1 MLRGIRTNARRE
13 SKWRMGAVST
23 KAGDIPPPPSEP
35 ERIKDKSPRRGVEM
49 ARVLSHP
56 VRFQILIDMNTPTR
70 RLSAK
75 QWADEQAEPF
85 SNVGYHFRELER
97 AGCIKLHKT
106 VKKRGADERI
116 YEPVKRA
123 MAWHAEWA
131 NLGSVVRQLVASS
144 AFGPLVLKVGNSID
158 GGTFDARPES
168 HLSWDTQYVDQ
179 EGWETIAVMFQRHLE
194 EVMAEC
200 QRIKER
206 LKANPGLERFLI
218 TYMMATF
225 ETAKEFESDADQ
237 EERQED

>member
-1 MLRGIRTNARRE
+1 MAKGRDQHEGRR
-13 SKWRMGAVST
+13 RA
-23 KAGDIPPPPSEP
+23 APPSEP
-35 ERIKDKSPRRGVEM
+35 ERVNDKSARRGVEM
-49 ARVLSHP
+49 ARVMANP

-75 QWADEQAEPF
+75 QWSEEQTEPHT
-85 SNVGYHFRELER
+85 NAGYHFRVLEE

-106 VKKRGADERI
+106 IKRRGAEERI

-123 MAWHAEWA
+123 MAWHEEWA
-131 NLGSVVRQLVASS
+131 NLGPVVRQLVASS

-179 EGWETIAVMFQRHLE
+179 AGWERLAVMFQRHLE

-200 QRIKER
+200 KKIKER
-206 LKANPGLERFLI
+206 LKADPGLERFLV

-225 ETAKEFESDADQ
+225 ETAREFDNDADQ
-237 EERQED
+237 EDREGVT

>member
-1 MLRGIRTNARRE
+1 VAKGRDQHEGRRHSVPPTE
-13 SKWRMGAVST
+13 S
-23 KAGDIPPPPSEP
+23 
-35 ERIKDKSPRRGVEM
+35 ERVKDKSARRGVEM
-49 ARVLSHP
+49 ARVLANP

-75 QWADEQAEPF
+75 QWSDEQAEPF
-85 SNVGYHFRELER
+85 SNVGYHFRVLEK
-97 AGCIKLHKT
+97 AGCIKLYKT
-106 VKKRGADERI
+106 IKKRGAEERI

-131 NLGSVVRQLVASS
+131 NLGPVVRQLVASS

-179 EGWETIAVMFQRHLE
+179 EGWETIAVMFQRLLE

-206 LKANPGLERFLI
+206 LKANPDLERFLV

-225 ETAKEFESDADQ
+225 ETAKEFENDADQ
-237 EERQED
+237 EDRAAA

>member
-1 MLRGIRTNARRE
+1 MAEGRDQHEGRRH
-13 SKWRMGAVST
+13 SA
-23 KAGDIPPPPSEP
+23 PPSEP
-35 ERIKDKSPRRGVEM
+35 ERVNEKAARRGVEM
-49 ARVLSHP
+49 ARVMANP

-75 QWADEQAEPF
+75 QWSDEQPVPF
-85 SNVGYHFRELER
+85 SNAGYHFRVLEK

-106 VKKRGADERI
+106 IKKRGAEERI

-123 MAWHAEWA
+123 MAWHEEWA
-131 NLGSVVRQLVASS
+131 NLGPVIRQLVAAS
-144 AFGPLVLKVGNSID
+144 AFGPLVVKVGNSID

-200 QRIKER
+200 QKIKER
-206 LKANPGLERFLI
+206 LKADPSLERFLV

-225 ETAKEFESDADQ
+225 ETAKEFENDADQ
-237 EERQED
+237 EDRAEAL

>member
-1 MLRGIRTNARRE
+1 MAKGRDQHEGRRHPAPS
-13 SKWRMGAVST
+13 SK
-23 KAGDIPPPPSEP
+23 P
-35 ERIKDKSPRRGVEM
+35 EVKDKSSRRGVEM
-49 ARVLSHP
+49 ARVMANP

-75 QWADEQAEPF
+75 QWSDEQPEPLT
-85 SNVGYHFRELER
+85 NAGYHFRVLEE

-106 VKKRGADERI
+106 IKRRGAEERI

-123 MAWHAEWA
+123 MAWHEEWA
-131 NLGSVVRQLVASS
+131 NLGPVIRQLVASS

-194 EVMAEC
+194 EVLAEC

-206 LKANPGLERFLI
+206 LKADPGLERFLV

-225 ETAKEFESDADQ
+225 ETAKEFENDADQ
-237 EERQED
+237 EDREAAS

>member
-1 MLRGIRTNARRE
+1 MAKGRDQHEGRRH
-13 SKWRMGAVST
+13 SA
-23 KAGDIPPPPSEP
+23 PPSEP
-35 ERIKDKSPRRGVEM
+35 EEIKDKSARRGVEM

-56 VRFQILIDMNTPTR
+56 VRFQILIDMNTPMR

-75 QWADEQAEPF
+75 QWADEQAEPLN
-85 SNVGYHFRELER
+85 NVGYHFRELER
-97 AGCIKLHKT
+97 AGCIKLYKT
-106 VKKRGADERI
+106 VKKRGAEERI

-131 NLGSVVRQLVASS
+131 NLGPVVRQLVASS

-206 LKANPGLERFLI
+206 LKANPDLERFLV

-225 ETAKEFESDADQ
+225 ETAKEFENDADQ
-237 EERQED
+237 EDREEAS